1 MARSMINRF
10 WTQDVYDRLAL
21 LYCVEGRDLE
31 DIARD
36 LGRTPRAVWSQINL
50 LGLRLT
56 PQAVQARRERGYRSQ
71 RWNTSPDREYT
82 KLMRPYCPR
91 IAEHS

>member
-10 WTQDVYDRLAL
+10 WTQDVHDRLEQ
-21 LYCVEGRDLE
+21 LYCVEGLDFE
-31 DIARD
+31 EIARD
-36 LGRTPRAVWSQINL
+36 LGSTPRAVWSQINL

-71 RWNTSPDREYT
+71 RWNTSPDKEYT
-82 KLMRPYCPR
+82 RLMRPY
-91 IAEHS
+91 AGKGM